1 MIKFL
6 KVLQV
11 FKPWESL
18 IKVNEEFKT
27 GVKIKAV
34 GNVKEKNYCSVEKKS
49 RWNHRELM
57 LILIGWR
64 NWLWQMQEVTRRGN
78 VGRKGQ
84 VREIHKMEGATEI
97 LFFRQNIDFA

>member
-1 MIKFL
+1 MIKFQ

-34 GNVKEKNYCSVEKKS
+34 GNVKEKMTIRLKKTQEEPWGTDANY
-49 RWNHRELM
+49 H
-57 LILIGWR
+57 
-64 NWLWQMQEVTRRGN
+64 
-78 VGRKGQ
+78 
-84 VREIHKMEGATEI
+84 
-97 LFFRQNIDFA
+97 

>member
-18 IKVNEEFKT
+18 IKVNEEFKI

-34 GNVKEKNYCSVEKKS
+34 GNVKEKNYYSAKKKIQEEPQGTDANHHQSKEPALASAGSDLES
-49 RWNHRELM
+49 RS
-57 LILIGWR
+57 
-64 NWLWQMQEVTRRGN
+64 
-78 VGRKGQ
+78 
-84 VREIHKMEGATEI
+84 
-97 LFFRQNIDFA
+97 